1 MSYLLN
7 LIRGAVIEFFYL
19 EIDATEMKKTT
30 QNEYKNIINK
40 EKIIAFN
47 FFNTT
52 LDFEFEI
59 NLFFN
64 VKSLYFESVMFN
76 SLSSYSFIS
85 KCSKLQKLYF
95 KNCNI
100 KYLSSLI
107 NTSNIQLKSLT
118 LDSIDIIDDVNIGLM
133 TTLEELNIIKSRL
146 TYIGDLSKLQ
156 NLRILNLEN
165 NSLVNIDDIENL
177 SLLEEIYCNNNQ
189 ITQLWNLEKTPL
201 IKKLV
206 VSKNNITNVND
217 LIKLKNLEIFEI
229 NLNPINYLPNLLL
242 LQHLDYDLIKVD
254 WNQIQ
259 NIEGMK
265 GFGLIKN
272 IIKNLI
278 KKEH

>member
-7 LIRGAVIEFFYL
+7 LIRGTAIEFFYL
-19 EIDATEMKKTT
+19 EIGATEMKKTT
-30 QNEYKNIINK
+30 QNEYKHIINK

-64 VKSLYFESVMFN
+64 VESLYFESIMFN

-85 KCSKLQKLYF
+85 KCSKLHKLYF

-146 TYIGDLSKLQ
+146 TRIGNLCKLQ

-165 NSLVNIDDIENL
+165 NSLINIDDIENL

-229 NLNPINYLPNLLL
+229 NLNPIKYFPNLLS
-242 LQHLDYDLIKVD
+242 LQHLNYDLLKVD

-272 IIKNLI
+272 IIKNLTF
-278 KKEH
+278 K